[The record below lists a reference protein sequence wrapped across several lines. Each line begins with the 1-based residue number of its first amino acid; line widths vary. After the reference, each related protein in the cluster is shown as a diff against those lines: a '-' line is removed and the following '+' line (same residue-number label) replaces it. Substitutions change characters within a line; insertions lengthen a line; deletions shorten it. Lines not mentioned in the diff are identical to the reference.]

1 MRARQRRMLLLS
13 IAIASLSGQA
23 GAITSLNNFNA
34 IRETPISRF
43 SQSDLDL
50 MTKTIFRTLDS
61 GADGVTASWN
71 NPATSSGGT
80 ITPDKDP
87 QGRKGCRLAQIDNH
101 YKSMTGSGGYIFCK
115 SNSKGN
121 GPPWK
126 LLSTWPA

>member
-1 MRARQRRMLLLS
+1 MLLLS
-13 IAIASLSGQA
+13 IAVASLAGQA
-23 GAITSLNNFNA
+23 AAVTSLNNFNA

-43 SQSDLDL
+43 TQADLDL
-50 MTKTIFRTLDS
+50 MTKTVYRTLDS

-71 NPATSSGGT
+71 NPATSSSGS

-87 QGRKGCRLAQIDNH
+87 RGRKGCRLAQIENH
-101 YKSMTGSGGYIFCK
+101 HGSISGSGGYIFCK
-115 SNSKGN
+115 SEGKGK